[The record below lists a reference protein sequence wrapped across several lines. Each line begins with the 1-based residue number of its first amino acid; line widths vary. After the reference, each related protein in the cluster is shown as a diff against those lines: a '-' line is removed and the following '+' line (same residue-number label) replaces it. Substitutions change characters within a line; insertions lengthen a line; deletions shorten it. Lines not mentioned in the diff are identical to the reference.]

1 MKRLINKMLNKLENS
16 LPAPQTIS
24 RILLIATVLLALFAG
39 LFQELYRLENK
50 KYAKLE
56 DMYVRVRDQLGR
68 SETQRLIDQSY
79 SE

>member
-1 MKRLINKMLNKLENS
+1 MRLINKMLNKLENS

-24 RILLIATVLLALFAG
+24 RILLIATILLALFAG